1 MCGTAAIGSMLAL
14 GTAIRLDLA
23 RRWQGGGKAGVSA
36 NKLAERAFAPRSSG
50 PGWARTWHGRA
61 DGTCLRLDEEPAR
74 AVHRLPPDGQRNA
87 AESEWPLSDSVK

>member
-61 DGTCLRLDEEPAR
+61 DGTCLRLDEEP
-74 AVHRLPPDGQRNA
+74 GQFTGCRPTA
-87 AESEWPLSDSVK
+87 SAMQQRVSGRFQTV